1 MPPKVQKSK
10 AAKLLAAQSS
20 SKSKGKKKKWSK
32 GKLREKR
39 NHLVVYSQSLLD
51 KVLKEVPKK
60 IKVITVYNL
69 VEMYKINGSLARRTI
84 KELLKRGTIKCVQ
97 KTAHLGIYTKAGSA
111 GDGKKDK
118 KKKDKGG
125 EESKKDKKAKK
136 GKKGKKKKG
145 DDE

>member
-1 MPPKVQKSK
+1 
-10 AAKLLAAQSS
+10 
-20 SKSKGKKKKWSK
+20 
-32 GKLREKR
+32 
-39 NHLVVYSQSLLD
+39 VVYSQSLLD

-111 GDGKKDK
+111 GDEKKDK
-118 KKKDKGG
+118 KKKDKK
-125 EESKKDKKAKK
+125 EPKDTKEKDEFTRKKDLPYDYCFGK
-136 GKKGKKKKG
+136 G
-145 DDE
+145 